1 MQSATRTDP
10 TSVLTL
16 IDSGPD
22 STLTALSNTIN
33 NAFLAPMNSFSPLH
47 PEAPG
52 DVQHTNP
59 PTATKLWVLKKL
71 TSLNPAKALGPD
83 SIPAWLLKEN
93 ADLLA
98 QVVTDLVSLTVHTR
112 RRDYPSTGRKQIL
125 PLFPSRPLCMT

>member
-10 TSVLTL
+10 TSVLTH

-33 NAFLAPMNSFSPLH
+33 NAFLAP
-47 PEAPG
+47 
-52 DVQHTNP
+52 NP